1 MSQSTLNAYGSPSDP
16 RNSQLPRSISII
28 IVACLYYPGT
38 TSDYAPNQ
46 EDIIFHLTE
55 TVHHLSKN
63 YAKPLFLI
71 MGDLNDL
78 KIEEICDTCKLHQIV
93 KVPTRNNA
101 ILDQILTN
109 TNNEFYN
116 DPIKLTKIGGDDHFS
131 VLYI

>member
-1 MSQSTLNAYGSPSDP
+1 
-16 RNSQLPRSISII
+16 
-28 IVACLYYPGT
+28 
-38 TSDYAPNQ
+38 
-46 EDIIFHLTE
+46 
-55 TVHHLSKN
+55 
-63 YAKPLFLI
+63 

-116 DPIKLTKIGGDDHFS
+116 DPIQLTKIGGGDHFS
-131 VLYI
+131 VLYRPLVHKKVKAIKKEKSP